1 MIRVLA
7 LALVLLATPALAQLP
22 VGADAPDFSLTSVDG
37 VPYTLSDYTDN
48 QVAVLFFV
56 GWG

>member
-7 LALVLLATPALAQLP
+7 VCLVLLATPAFAQLP
-22 VGADAPDFSLTSVDG
+22 VGANAPDFSLTSVDR